1 MKPRQNPAADD
12 QGHLFRIELA
22 DLVDPAHPLV
32 KLAGEVNWAQL
43 DETFGVN
50 YSDQGRPGI
59 PTMLMVAL
67 HYLKYTF
74 DLSDEAV
81 VQSWVENP
89 YWQYFSGRKFFEHN
103 LPIVSSSMTRWRARV
118 GDAGAEELLKETIAA
133 GLRMKLIKPTQLA
146 RVNVDTT
153 VQEKNIRYPTDAR
166 SLSRARE
173 RLVDL
178 AKAEGIE
185 LRQSYVRVGKQV
197 LHQQSRYAHARQ
209 FKRARKAVKKLR
221 TYLGRVIRDIE
232 RKTEG
237 QAVSE
242 DLQELLV
249 TGRKLL
255 LQERNSKNKVYSV
268 HAPEVECIS
277 KGKAHKRYE
286 FGCKVSV
293 AATSKVGWVV
303 AAQAQ
308 HGNPYDGHTLA
319 STIEQ
324 FERLTN
330 TTPNE
335 MFVDMG
341 YRKHD
346 YTGTSLIHVDRRRR
360 GNIPPEHL
368 AADEA
373 PRCNRTNPGSL
384 ERQQEARPEQAQRRT
399 RGQDQRHPQ
408 RCWHELPQ
416 NHEGLGTRQR
426 LSAQNSRLAP
436 GNPNQQASRHAVSAR
451 LKTGSSASTN

>member
-1 MKPRQNPAADD
+1 MKPRQSAAQDD
-12 QGHLFRIELA
+12 QGHLFRMELA
-22 DLVDPAHPLV
+22 DLVDQAHPLV

-50 YSDQGRPGI
+50 YSEQGRPGI
-59 PTMLMVAL
+59 PTRLMVAL

-89 YWQYFSGRKFFEHN
+89 YWQYFSGSKFFEHN
-103 LPIVSSSMTRWRARV
+103 LPIDSSSMTRWRARV

-133 GLRMKLIKPTQLA
+133 GLRLKLIKPTQLA

-255 LQERNSKNKVYSV
+255 VQERNSKNKIYSV

-286 FGCKVSV
+286 FGCKVSI
-293 AATSKVGWVV
+293 AATSKGGWVV

-324 FERLTN
+324 FERLTDR
-330 TTPNE
+330 TPNE
-335 MFVDMG
+335 VFVDMG

-346 YTGTSLIHVDRRRR
+346 YIGTSLVHVDKRRR
-360 GNIPPEHL
+360 GSIPRSTWSWMKRR
-368 AADEA
+368 AAIEPTLGHMKDNK
-373 PRCNRTNPGSL
+373 RLDRNRLKGV
-384 ERQQEARPEQAQRRT
+384 
-399 RGQDQRHPQ
+399 
-408 RCWHELPQ
+408 
-416 NHEGLGTRQR
+416 LGDRINVI
-426 LSAQNSRLAP
+426 LSAAGMNFQKIMKALTQGKGFLAQILEWILGIRINRP
-436 GNPNQQASRHAVSAR
+436 ATMDFQLS
-451 LKTGSSASTN
+451 